1 MVGEVE
7 IRPAL
12 EADGAT
18 IRAMARAAC
27 IGPHLAVED
36 RWRIVVGIW
45 QVRAHKG
52 DTRELASWVCF
63 QSTSGGHR
71 RRIRMRPARVCLAN
85 GFCFGKALI
94 GVIRAT

>member
-18 IRAMARAAC
+18 IRAMARAAR
-27 IGPHLAVED
+27 IGPD
-36 RWRIVVGIW
+36 W
-45 QVRAHKG
+45 QPKTGGASSSGSGRSGPTRA
-52 DTRELASWVCF
+52 TRVSWPRGWCF

-85 GFCFGKALI
+85 GFCFG
-94 GVIRAT
+94 